1 MRTQRNA
8 VWRGHGARG
17 RGLPG
22 GQSARSSRAQT
33 LQPGRTAASRSTP
46 RASARRAAHG
56 CETKGRSLGEGSG
69 KHHEGPAAS
78 VRSASEGLA
87 KPAAACYARHAEK
100 HFFTASLGRKKGP
113 GQREAVAEGS
123 CAQRPPVVPLTPGV
137 AAERVA
143 PPGSGRLGVG
153 PRLTPPSGI
162 VPGQVAWLS
171 CRLSSGKGEVPTP
184 PAAQL
189 RDELHAAGEVFAEMT
204 ATVIITGKDRRKTE
218 AIRNHEIRTG
228 HVLTQQN
235 HGTHGTWGPVSTLG
249 RRRGAPSHAACLYK
263 PF

>member
-1 MRTQRNA
+1 MR
-8 VWRGHGARG
+8 VD
-17 RGLPG
+17 
-22 GQSARSSRAQT
+22 
-33 LQPGRTAASRSTP
+33 AASRGDRAPAPPPRRRCGRGALLPPGAPHGRPHGEPHTAARRRAGVWERGLENTTRVRQLPSAAPPKASRNRPP
-46 RASARRAAHG
+46 RATQDTRRNTSSRRPWG
-56 CETKGRSLGEGSG
+56 
-69 KHHEGPAAS
+69 
-78 VRSASEGLA
+78 
-87 KPAAACYARHAEK
+87 
-100 HFFTASLGRKKGP
+100 GRKAQVNGRRSPKAP
-113 GQREAVAEGS
+113 ARAEAPIA
-123 CAQRPPVVPLTPGV
+123 PLTPGV

-189 RDELHAAGEVFAEMT
+189 WDELHAAGEVFAEMT

-218 AIRNHEIRTG
+218 TIRNHEIRTG
-228 HVLTQQN
+228 RVLTQQN